1 MAITRERFNQGMTL
15 AQFKDSMT
23 RNRDRLEANERAV
36 EIRPDDLA
44 AFKNLP
50 QPVDVLVIGADWCYD
65 VLTNLP
71 VLAKLAEQSGK
82 LNLRV
87 FERDANPD
95 IMAEYMNG
103 PYQSIPVFA
112 LFDKDF
118 NEIGR
123 WIERPK
129 DVTDLRDQKR
139 LEIFRAHPEFGSPDA
154 PADELPEELRSRLS
168 QAIQEMRAGTIPAAN
183 QEVVNDLRDIVFEGK
198 KVVGN
203 LAAAVA
209 AS

>member
-1 MAITRERFNQGMTL
+1 VAITRERFNQGMTL

-36 EIRPDDLA
+36 EIRPDDLE

-71 VLAKLAEQSGK
+71 VLAKLAEQSGR

-87 FERDANPD
+87 FERDASPD

-112 LFDKDF
+112 FFDEDF

-129 DVTDLRDQKR
+129 NITDLREQKR

-154 PADELPEELRSRLS
+154 PADELPEDLRGRLS
-168 QAIQEMRAGTIPAAN
+168 QSIQEMRAATIPTAN
-183 QEVVNDLRDIVFEGK
+183 QEVIEDLREIVFGGK
-198 KVVGN
+198 KAVGN